1 MPLCEN
7 GIRSGIKLFGG
18 LPRGAGGAFGAAA
31 ALVNADVVGA
41 AAAPLKMAAAPVVAV
56 DLGLGR
62 GRLVVGSD
70 VAAALAVAVAAAD
83 SVPGAGMADVDA
95 IQAAAARLVM
105 AAVILG
111 TIKIAHKNTSVRTV
125 CAGAEG
131 VIHGSCLRV
140 WQAGTGGYG
149 IRPYVFCRGGEN
161 ARFSLLR
168 V

>member
-18 LPRGAGGAFGAAA
+18 LPRGAGSAFGAAA

-41 AAAPLKMAAAPVVAV
+41 AAAPLKMAAASVVAV

-62 GRLVVGSD
+62 GRLVVGSN
-70 VAAALAVAVAAAD
+70 VAAAPAVAVAAAD

-95 IQAAAARLVM
+95 VQAAAARLVV

-111 TIKIAHKNTSVRTV
+111 TVKIAHKNTSMSLSMRRCGGVYAFYR
-125 CAGAEG
+125 AGCVSHACTSSRLFNTAA
-131 VIHGSCLRV
+131 VIC
-140 WQAGTGGYG
+140 
-149 IRPYVFCRGGEN
+149 
-161 ARFSLLR
+161 
-168 V
+168 

>member
-7 GIRSGIKLFGG
+7 GIRSGIKLFGS
-18 LPRGAGGAFGAAA
+18 LPRGAGSAFGAAA

-41 AAAPLKMAAAPVVAV
+41 AAVPLKMAAAPVVAV

-70 VAAALAVAVAAAD
+70 VAAAPAVAVAAAD

-95 IQAAAARLVM
+95 VQAAAARLVM

-125 CAGAEG
+125 
-131 VIHGSCLRV
+131 
-140 WQAGTGGYG
+140 WAGTEVFMQGYLFKRAAY
-149 IRPYVFCRGGEN
+149 IRLPL
-161 ARFSLLR
+161 APP
-168 V
+168 

>member
-18 LPRGAGGAFGAAA
+18 LPRGAGGAFRAAA

-70 VAAALAVAVAAAD
+70 VAAAPAVAVAAAD
-83 SVPGAGMADVDA
+83 SVPGACMADVDA
-95 IQAAAARLVM
+95 VQAATARLVM

-125 CAGAEG
+125 WAGAE
-131 VIHGSCLRV
+131 VFM
-140 WQAGTGGYG
+140 QGYLFKRAAY
-149 IRPYVFCRGGEN
+149 IRLPL
-161 ARFSLLR
+161 APP
-168 V
+168 

>member
-70 VAAALAVAVAAAD
+70 VAAAPAVAVAAAD

-95 IQAAAARLVM
+95 VQAAAARLVM

-125 CAGAEG
+125 CAGTEG

-140 WQAGTGGYG
+140 
-149 IRPYVFCRGGEN
+149 
-161 ARFSLLR
+161 
-168 V
+168 